1 MKKFF
6 GKLWS
11 GAKKFT
17 ERVGKRNL
25 VLILCMFG
33 IGAVVYL
40 NFLLFGSPASDV
52 PYGTSNMAD
61 NYTAD
66 DVAASNSSAEG
77 LDNYFASTAL
87 DRQRAR
93 DEAIEVLRTVVASAE
108 ALDTTKTQALEDI
121 SVIAKDIERE
131 SNIETLVR
139 SKGFAD
145 CIAVISGNTVNVIVK
160 TDGLLPGE
168 VAQIKEIVYEQ
179 TGTEPVN
186 VKIIEKAM

>member
-77 LDNYFASTAL
+77 LDNYFAST
-87 DRQRAR
+87 RSERAH
-93 DEAIEVLRTVVASAE
+93 V
-108 ALDTTKTQALEDI
+108 
-121 SVIAKDIERE
+121 
-131 SNIETLVR
+131 
-139 SKGFAD
+139 
-145 CIAVISGNTVNVIVK
+145 
-160 TDGLLPGE
+160 
-168 VAQIKEIVYEQ
+168 
-179 TGTEPVN
+179 
-186 VKIIEKAM
+186 